1 MDMIQQILL
10 VLKVLITRFSELFT
24 FVNNQFLPPPGN
36 TNNDSGIIFFK

>member
-24 FVNNQFLPPPGN
+24 FVINQFLPLLGEP
-36 TNNDSGIIFFK
+36 NNDSAIIF